1 MSKREEKLNRD
12 LDRVYGCM
20 GTSAVSVKE
29 VAKRTGFS
37 IPKVT
42 RLVDYMM
49 DEGDIACR
57 RERRGKR
64 GPLTTVYWWQP

>member
-1 MSKREEKLNRD
+1 MSKREEKFNRD
-12 LDRVYGCM
+12 LDLVYICI
-20 GTSAVSVKE
+20 GTGAVSVKE

-42 RLVDYMM
+42 RLVDYIM
-49 DEGDIACR
+49 DEGGIACR

-64 GPLTTVYWWQP
+64 GPLTTVYWWLP